1 MSAPEFSRPVRLDML
16 GQAPR
21 TIEMEANEAERA
33 ALARR
38 FGFASLS
45 SLSAVVVLER
55 RIVGVALRGTLNATL
70 AQPCVAS
77 GDPVEEQVAE
87 AFEVE
92 FRPHPETGA
101 EEEIELGEG
110 ELDVIFYDGASV
122 DVGEAV
128 AETLSLSVDPF
139 PRSPAAEEAL
149 RAAGVKSE
157 EDAKAESNPFAAL
170 GALKDKLGK

>member
-21 TIEMEANEAERA
+21 TIEMEATPAERE

-38 FGFASLS
+38 FGFVTLS
-45 SLSAVVVLER
+45 SLSAVVTLER
-55 RIVGVALRGTLNATL
+55 RISGVVARGTLSAAL
-70 AQPCVAS
+70 AQSCVAS
-77 GDPVEEQVAE
+77 GEPVDEKVEEP
-87 AFEVE
+87 FDVE

-128 AETLSLSVDPF
+128 AETLSLSVEPF
-139 PRSPAAEEAL
+139 PRSFAADEAL
-149 RAAGVKSE
+149 REAGVKSE
-157 EDAKAESNPFAAL
+157 EEAREEASPFAAL
-170 GALKDKLGK
+170 KGKLGK